1 MSPQTQLA
9 LIVDHEACWGCMA
22 CEVACKKENGVDP
35 GIKFIRVDE
44 EPVRLRNGKPYFSYH
59 VNACL
64 HSVCEGT
71 PCVDVCPTSA
81 ITQREDGIVIMDIDD
96 CVGCDLCIPE
106 CPHDAIVFNARLSV
120 TQKCNMC
127 FVRVDA
133 GLIPACA
140 DNICL
145 AHCIYFGDPDKI
157 RLQIEMR
164 RIVRDRLSALD

>member
-1 MSPQTQLA
+1 MSRLA

-22 CEVACKKENGVDP
+22 CEVACKLENDVDP
-35 GIKFIRVDE
+35 GLKFIRVGE
-44 EPVRLRNGKPYFSYH
+44 EPVRERNGKPFFTFL
-59 VNACL
+59 VNTCL
-64 HSVCEGT
+64 HGECDGV

-81 ITQREDGIVIMDIDD
+81 IVQRDDGIVVMDIDD

-106 CPHDAIVFNARLSV
+106 CPHDAIVFNDRLSV

-127 FVRVDA
+127 HTRVDH

-145 AHCIYFGDPDKI
+145 AHCIYFGDPDEI
-157 RLQIEMR
+157 RTQIEAR
-164 RIVRDRLSALD
+164 RKVRDRESVA